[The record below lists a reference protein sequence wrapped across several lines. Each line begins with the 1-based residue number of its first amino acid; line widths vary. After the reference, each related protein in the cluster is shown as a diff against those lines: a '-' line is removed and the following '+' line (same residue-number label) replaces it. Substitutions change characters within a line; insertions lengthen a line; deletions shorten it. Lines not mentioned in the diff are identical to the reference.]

1 MRRKKPPVIPP
12 QVLPSVE
19 QTAFAGLLQVGDVM
33 VAMDDT
39 RVKTAEHVRC
49 IDALKRALSVSLRA
63 QASQLLCAGDVAV
76 IEVMYVLTSL

>member
-12 QVLPSVE
+12 QVLQSVE
-19 QTAFAGLLQVGDVM
+19 QTAFAGLLQVRDLM

-49 IDALKRALSVSLRA
+49 IDALKRALAVPLRA
-63 QASQLLCAGDVAV
+63 QAAQLLRAGDVAV
-76 IEVMYVLTSL
+76 I